1 MWKFGPTAQ
10 LANRIVMSGKN
21 KAIRSTIDVSEKR
34 MTSGHLMSFNL
45 ALNT

>member
-10 LANRIVMSGKN
+10 LANRIVMSGKT

-34 MTSGHLMSFNL
+34 MTSGYLMSFNL